1 MVSPDQVCYYRKQI
15 WFSSNIKETPSCV
28 CRQYCWENFQAN
40 QTSSRSHALLMVS
53 PQTNSS
59 DIKDK
64 YWADIN
70 IYVEPIWYIE
80 TSNTWNNA
88 IMEHTNVCRF
98 WDGNPRSD
106 KSKDIFCDNWIQGW
120 ISLVWEKQNCKMVLF
135 PQKPCHHQTAKNCHK
150 F

>member
-1 MVSPDQVCYYRKQI
+1 MSATNIKKT
-15 WFSSNIKETPSCV
+15 WFSSNIKEIPSCV

-64 YWADIN
+64 YWAGIN

-80 TSNTWNNA
+80 IPRPVYGWPKRNSLDRKDKYWAGINIEPIWYIEISNMDRCNYGAYKFINSQTTTLDPANQRTYFA
-88 IMEHTNVCRF
+88 IIGFKAEF
-98 WDGNPRSD
+98 
-106 KSKDIFCDNWIQGW
+106 
-120 ISLVWEKQNCKMVLF
+120 L
-135 PQKPCHHQTAKNCHK
+135 
-150 F
+150 

>member
-1 MVSPDQVCYYRKQI
+1 MSATNIKKT
-15 WFSSNIKETPSCV
+15 WFSSNIKEIPSCV
-28 CRQYCWENFQAN
+28 CRQYWWENFQAN

-88 IMEHTNVCRF
+88 MMEHTNLYRF
-98 WDGNPRSD
+98 WDGNPWSD
-106 KSKDIFCDNWIQGW
+106 KSKEIFCDNWIQGW
-120 ISLVWEKQNCKMVLF
+120 ISLVWEKTELQNGFVPTKAL
-135 PQKPCHHQTAKNCHK
+135 
-150 F
+150 